1 MDNKELEISLL
12 EQKETNYVLN
22 KDVKSF
28 KDNFIEL
35 LKNSVPAYFAT
46 IIDVISTS
54 ISIAFVGHLNSAN
67 ELAAVG
73 IAETFAL
80 ILFYYPVLSNMGAI
94 DTFVSTSYGNK
105 QYYLCGVYF
114 NRALLILT
122 LFAIPFI
129 SILFF
134 AENIMLF
141 LGQDPLISEMAQTY
155 FYYRIPALM
164 LMLYDEIVRGYLQ
177 ALGYFNFLSVLVV
190 VQLISHILFLI
201 LFINVLEMNY
211 IGSAI
216 AMGFSSL
223 VGLILPF
230 VYFKLI
236 SSNKLQS

>member
-1 MDNKELEISLL
+1 MTTIVSNLIFYASIKMENRDLEVSLL
-12 EQKETNYVLN
+12 GKKEGNIIFN

-35 LKNSVPAYFAT
+35 LKNSIPAYFSI

-54 ISIAFVGHLNSAN
+54 ISIAFVGHLSDPN
-67 ELAAVG
+67 ELAAIG
-73 IAETFAL
+73 ISETFAL

-105 QYYLCGVYF
+105 QYYLCGVYL

-155 FYYRIPALM
+155 FYYRIPAL
-164 LMLYDEIVRGYLQ
+164 LIVK
-177 ALGYFNFLSVLVV
+177 
-190 VQLISHILFLI
+190 ISAWDLLKTIF
-201 LFINVLEMNY
+201 F
-211 IGSAI
+211 
-216 AMGFSSL
+216 
-223 VGLILPF
+223 
-230 VYFKLI
+230 
-236 SSNKLQS
+236 

>member
-1 MDNKELEISLL
+1 MENRDLEVSLL
-12 EQKETNYVLN
+12 GKKEGNIIFN

-35 LKNSVPAYFAT
+35 LKNSIPAYFSI

-54 ISIAFVGHLNSAN
+54 ISIAFVGHLSDPN
-67 ELAAVG
+67 ELAAIG
-73 IAETFAL
+73 ISETFAL

-94 DTFVSTSYGNK
+94 DTLVSTSYGNK
-105 QYYLCGVYF
+105 QYYLCGVYL

-155 FYYRIPALM
+155 FYYRIPAL
-164 LMLYDEIVRGYLQ
+164 LI
-177 ALGYFNFLSVLVV
+177 AKISVWEL
-190 VQLISHILFLI
+190 LKTIF
-201 LFINVLEMNY
+201 
-211 IGSAI
+211 
-216 AMGFSSL
+216 
-223 VGLILPF
+223 
-230 VYFKLI
+230 
-236 SSNKLQS
+236 